1 MILLLI
7 LIHIVVNVVVDIV
20 VNVDI
25 TVDIDVDIEA
35 GSKSRIALVDVHV
48 NINIVES
55 VIVDIAVN
63 IDIAIILI
71 LTLILVLL
79 LILILLLISILL
91 LILIL
96 LSMLIFRVGEEES
109 AQAGTEVTLT
119 KIHLRR
125 RAGLLGF
132 PYSQE
137 GVSREVSSKNTI
149 DKRTT
154 CSAPTDSYLPAADD
168 YDYQEDSLAGYD
180 PSQVGPSRV
189 FSQPI

>member
-1 MILLLI
+1 MDINIALDI
-7 LIHIVVNVVVDIV
+7 NIAIDIDIAIDIV

-25 TVDIDVDIEA
+25 Q
-35 GSKSRIALVDVHV
+35 GR
-48 NINIVES
+48 
-55 VIVDIAVN
+55 
-63 IDIAIILI
+63 
-71 LTLILVLL
+71 
-79 LILILLLISILL
+79 
-91 LILIL
+91 
-96 LSMLIFRVGEEES
+96 RGGE
-109 AQAGTEVTLT
+109 
-119 KIHLRR
+119 
-125 RAGLLGF
+125 RAGRDGGHAHEDPPPAESRALRF
-132 PYSQE
+132 PFIEE